1 MVADMTP
8 LRVPGTTLSRPDGRT
23 AYTPERLAPILE
35 YIANGVPP
43 SRAAP
48 LCGVSH
54 QALSDWRREREGVQE
69 AIHEAEGRHIAAVA
83 ADLRACRTK
92 WGTPDPKA
100 LELELRRYPE
110 YAQHQV
116 VESHSLSVTVTMSAE
131 QVAALHAYHCAT
143 LSPVSESVTLPL
155 ELSDSGHVGEANT

>member
-1 MVADMTP
+1 MY
-8 LRVPGTTLSRPDGRT
+8 TTSQLSEMPARAPEIIRRSP
-23 AYTPERLAPILE
+23 YTRATLEPILE
-35 YIANGVPP
+35 AIRRGVPP
-43 SRAAP
+43 SRAAV
-48 LCGVSH
+48 LCGIPKQTLSTWKAEQPNVAELIE
-54 QALSDWRREREGVQE
+54 QAEAEHLSDA
-69 AIHEAEGRHIAAVA
+69 AIR
-83 ADLRACRTK
+83 LRACTTK

-143 LSPVSESVTLPL
+143 LNPVSESVTLPL
-155 ELSDSGHVGEANT
+155 ELSDSSHGGEANP